1 MKEARSEFKY
11 INMKALELGCLSPE
25 IKAQVRH
32 FFVKLVVIIKLKY
45 IMVKCEQIEDYKIKK
60 TTR

>member
-11 INMKALELGCLSPE
+11 INMKVLELGCLSPE
-25 IKAQVRH
+25 IRSQVRY
-32 FFVKLVVIIKLKY
+32 FFVKLVVIIQLKY

-60 TTR
+60 TTK

>member
-25 IKAQVRH
+25 IKSQVRH

-45 IMVKCEQIEDYKIKK
+45 IMVKCEQK
-60 TTR
+60 TTK